1 MLKIAV
7 IGATGRMGRA
17 IINAMAR
24 SEDLAL
30 SGAVTMPGDP
40 LLGADAAEQAG
51 LDAAGV
57 IVTDDRGDGL
67 LNAHVAIDFT
77 LPVALEANLRAA
89 VQSGTPM
96 VVGTTGLNPQQQT
109 SLNSAAA
116 QIPLV
121 YAANMS
127 VGMNVFMALVR
138 RAAAALGDDY
148 DAEIIE
154 SHHRHK
160 VDAPSGTAL
169 AIGEMVAAGRSRRL
183 DEVAVYARHGQVG
196 PRVPGT
202 IGFSVVRGGSIVGD
216 HQVLFASDEE
226 QLELVHRA
234 SDRAA
239 FAGGALRA
247 ARWVAGR
254 APGSYTMADVLG
266 LENA

>member
-17 IINAMAR
+17 IINAMAG
-24 SEDLAL
+24 SGDLAL

-51 LDAAGV
+51 LSASGV
-57 IVTDDRGDGL
+57 IVTDDRAAGL
-67 LNAHVAIDFT
+67 LNAHAAIDFT
-77 LPVALEANLRAA
+77 LPVALEANLGAA
-89 VQSGTPM
+89 LQSGTPI
-96 VVGTTGLNPQQQT
+96 VVGTTGLGPKQQA
-109 SLNSAAA
+109 SLKSAAA
-116 QIPLV
+116 HIPLV

-138 RAAAALGDDY
+138 RAAAVLDDDY
-148 DAEIIE
+148 DAEIVE
-154 SHHRHK
+154 AHHRHK

-169 AIGEMVAAGRSRRL
+169 ALGEMIASGRGRQL
-183 DEVAVYARHGQVG
+183 NDIAVYERHGQVG

-202 IGFSVVRGGSIVGD
+202 VGFSVVRGGSIVGD

-226 QLELVHRA
+226 RLELIHRA

-239 FAGGALRA
+239 FARGALRA
-247 ARWVAGR
+247 ARWIAGR
-254 APGSYTMADVLG
+254 APGMYSMADVLG